1 MVVHWLRLQAP
12 NAGGWASIPG
22 HGIRFHMPQLRVR
35 RLQLKILSA
44 VTKTRCSQANKY
56 LKKQKL
62 NKTQAGSRALL
73 LAS

>member
-1 MVVHWLRLQAP
+1 MVQWLRLQAP
-12 NAGGWASIPG
+12 NAGGWALIPG
-22 HGIRFHMPQLRVR
+22 HGIRFHTPQLGVR

-44 VTKTRCSQANKY
+44 VTKTHCSQVNKY

-62 NKTQAGSRALL
+62 NKTQVGSRALL